1 MEFDKKVLF
10 LLARHSIE
18 SNFYSPKSKV
28 PTIPEPLKVNGA
40 SFVTLTE
47 RGMLR
52 GCIGSIIS
60 HQPLYKDIE
69 QNAYNA
75 AFHDYRFSPLT
86 ETEYGNITIEI
97 SILTPLEE
105 VVFSS
110 EEELRTIIRPG
121 IDGILYHS
129 HGRRATF
136 LPQVW
141 EKLPDFN
148 DFFSHLSMKA
158 GLGPKVD
165 FDDCT
170 IQRYQVEMY
179 HE

>member
-18 SNFYSPKSKV
+18 SNFSSLKSKV
-28 PTIPEPLKVNGA
+28 PAIPKPLQRNGA

-47 RGMLR
+47 QGMLR

-60 HQPLYKDIE
+60 HQPLYKDVE

-75 AFHDYRFSPLT
+75 AFHDYRFSPLS
-86 ETEYGNITIEI
+86 ETEYENITIEI
-97 SILTPLEE
+97 SILTPLEN
-105 VVFSS
+105 VDFSTV
-110 EEELRTIIRPG
+110 EELRTIIRPG

-141 EKLPDFN
+141 EKLPDFD

-158 GLGPKVD
+158 GLGPQAE
-165 FDDCT
+165 FDDCS
-170 IQRYQVEMY
+170 IQRYQVQIY